1 MKSIVDITRR
11 DVLKAGGAGVAL
23 AVGGGLAGAVAATPV
38 GWDDRSLEQQLKY
51 LRTRTKPY
59 RKLSAADRDGYVSAA
74 LPLYCGMGYHFDK
87 ESAWEGE
94 NAPDPSTPGSLFY
107 ALNEADRLVLVG
119 VEYLLITELDADGE
133 PKDPMPNVFND
144 EPENVDEK
152 PLYGTA
158 EADGWE
164 LITDPATGFT
174 VWDLHVWL
182 HEDNPL
188 GVFHPTHPAYD
199 DLPTCV
205 PLELHEPEAAT
216 TDVVVTGTTAGK
228 VV

>member
-1 MKSIVDITRR
+1 MTTATGDVTRR
-11 DVLKAGGAGVAL
+11 DVLKTGAASVAL
-23 AVGGGLAGAVAATPV
+23 VVGGGLVGSVTATPA
-38 GWDDRSLEQQLKY
+38 GWDDRSLEQQLRY
-51 LRTRTKPY
+51 LRTRTRPY

-87 ESAWEGE
+87 ESVWEGE

-107 ALNEADRLVLVG
+107 ALSESDRLDLVG
-119 VEYLLITELDADGE
+119 VEYLLVTELDGDGE
-133 PKDPMPNVFND
+133 PNDPMPNVFND
-144 EPENVDEK
+144 KPENADEK
-152 PLYGTA
+152 PLYGTT

-188 GVFHPTHPAYD
+188 GVFHPTHPKYA

-205 PLELHEPEAAT
+205 PLDVHEPEE
-216 TDVVVTGTTAGK
+216 
-228 VV
+228 